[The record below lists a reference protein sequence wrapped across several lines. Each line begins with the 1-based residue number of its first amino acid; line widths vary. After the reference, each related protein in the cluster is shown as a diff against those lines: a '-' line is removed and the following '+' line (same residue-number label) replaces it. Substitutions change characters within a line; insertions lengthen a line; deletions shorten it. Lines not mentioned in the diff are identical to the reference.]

1 MDLPV
6 AYSEIYPTSL
16 PSGDIYVP
24 LTSGNL
30 TPSCDNLS
38 DKMEKEYNWLSHVEK
53 LHAEEISCEC
63 NISWAAYHAS
73 RKWQN

>member
-38 DKMEKEYNWLSHVEK
+38 DKMEKE
-53 LHAEEISCEC
+53 
-63 NISWAAYHAS
+63 
-73 RKWQN
+73 